1 MQKKLNENFY
11 ILIQKNIRQLA
22 LKSSNLSYGELKN
35 EFNLIQDK
43 VFWSN
48 WGLQGNLTKKA
59 LVEYLDT
66 INSKLNKE
74 SKGIKFLGIY
84 LFDKQVKDC
93 RKRMQK
99 QYIVDFKE

>member
-11 ILIQKNIRQLA
+11 LLIQKDIRNLA
-22 LKSSNLSYGELKN
+22 LKSSKLSYGELKN
-35 EFNLIQDK
+35 EFNIIQDK

-59 LVEYLDT
+59 LVEYLDA
-66 INSKLNKE
+66 INSKLNKG

-84 LFDKQVKDC
+84 LFDKQVKDY